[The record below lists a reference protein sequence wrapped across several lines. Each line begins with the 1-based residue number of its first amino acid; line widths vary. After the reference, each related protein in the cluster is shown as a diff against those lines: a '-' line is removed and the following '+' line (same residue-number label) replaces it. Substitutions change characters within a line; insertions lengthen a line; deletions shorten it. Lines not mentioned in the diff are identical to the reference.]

1 MRKACDAYFPE
12 PMYCCIITTDD
23 GRTTEKCT
31 SVLNYC
37 LQEIDVT
44 EGRESRADDTFLG
57 E

>member
-12 PMYCCIITTDD
+12 PIYRCILTTDD
-23 GRTTEKCT
+23 GRRTEECT

-44 EGRESRADDTFLG
+44 EGRESRADDAFLR
-57 E
+57 